1 MISPQV
7 DVMVNAIEKRNGQP
21 AVPDNIAIYLT
32 VKQERALLKLCSH
45 GWQLL
50 FIRRPLF
57 REARPVLVNQRRH
70 LFGVVG
76 SDGHIINHAHVELR
90 D

>member
-1 MISPQV
+1 
-7 DVMVNAIEKRNGQP
+7 MVNAIEKRNGQP

-32 VKQERALLKLCSH
+32 VKQERALVKMCGH

-57 REARPVLVNQRRH
+57 REAKPVLMNQRRH
-70 LFGVVG
+70 LFSVLS
-76 SDGHIINHAHVELR
+76 SDGHRHNTTHVDLR
-90 D
+90 G